1 MSQSQKTVAQ
11 LLVECLEND
20 GVEYVF
26 GLPGEENIRIVDAL
40 TASSIR
46 FILVRSE
53 QGAAFMAEIYGRL
66 TGKAGV
72 CLATLGPG
80 AINLLLGVADGHLN
94 SAPLV
99 AISAQAGVN
108 RLHKESH
115 QSLDLVSIF
124 KPATKWADMLL
135 TPVSA
140 VELVRKAFK
149 QAQSERPGAVYLAI
163 PEDIEA
169 APAPAG
175 VRPLKV
181 NVVHDDAPSPSQIA
195 RAAALLKAARNPVVL
210 AGYGAVRGQASDAL
224 TRFAEAL
231 SVPVATTFMGKGLIS
246 DEHPNALGVVGFMV
260 RDYQNFALEHADV
273 IITVGYDLQEFSPI
287 RINPKADK
295 QIIHIHRIPA
305 EVDAHYPIS
314 VGIEGHIPSAL
325 DALGAAVSHEYGIPS
340 QDFEARRLREREI
353 EKGKTDNSFPVKPQ
367 RIVADI
373 RAAMGPEDI
382 VLADTGAVKMWMA
395 RLYPTY
401 KPNTCLISNGLASM
415 AFAIPGAF
423 AAKLAFPQRKV
434 LAAVGDGAYM
444 MSSQEIETALREKI
458 PFVILIWEDGAYGL
472 IKWKMELELG
482 RSSHIGFTNPDFVK
496 HAESFGAKGYRIKAT
511 DELLPAL
518 QEALAAN
525 TVSVITCPVDY
536 SENTKLTTALA
547 GLAKRA

>member
-1 MSQSQKTVAQ
+1 MQSYKTVAQ
-11 LLVECLEND
+11 LLVECLENE
-20 GVEYVF
+20 GVQYVF
-26 GLPGEENIRIVDAL
+26 GIPGEENIRIVDAVSG
-40 TASSIR
+40 SSIR

-80 AINLLLGVADGHLN
+80 AINLLLGVADSHLN
-94 SAPLV
+94 SDPLV

-135 TPVSA
+135 TPASTA
-140 VELVRKAFK
+140 ELIRKAFK

-169 APAPAG
+169 APAPLD

-181 NVVHDDAPSPSQIA
+181 NVVHDDAPSPSQVA
-195 RAAALLKAARNPVVL
+195 RAAALLKAAHNPVVL

-231 SVPVATTFMGKGLIS
+231 RVPVATTFMGKGLIS
-246 DEHPNALGVVGFMV
+246 DKHPNALGVVGFMV
-260 RDYQNFALEHADV
+260 RDYQNFAFEQADV
-273 IITVGYDLQEFSPI
+273 IITVGYDLQEFSPK

-295 QIIHIHRIPA
+295 QIIHIHRIAA
-305 EVDAHYPIS
+305 EVDTHYPIA
-314 VGIEGHIPSAL
+314 VGIEGHIPTAL
-325 DALGAAVSHEYGIPS
+325 DVLSAAVSHKYGIPA
-340 QDFEARRLREREI
+340 QDFDSRRLHENEI
-353 EKGKTDNSFPVKPQ
+353 EEGKRDNSFPVKPQ
-367 RIVADI
+367 RIFADI
-373 RAAMGPEDI
+373 RAAMGAEDI

-415 AFAIPGAF
+415 AFAIPGAL
-423 AAKLAFPQRKV
+423 AAKLAFPQCKV

-444 MSSQEIETALREKI
+444 MSSQEIETAMREKI
-458 PFVILIWEDGAYGL
+458 PFVVLIWEDQAYGL

-482 RSSHIGFTNPDFVK
+482 RSSHISFTNPDFVK
-496 HAESFGAKGYRIKAT
+496 HAESFGAKAYRIEAT
-511 DELLPAL
+511 DQLLPAL
-518 QEALAAN
+518 QEALASN

-536 SENTKLTTALA
+536 SENNKLTTALA
-547 GLAKRA
+547 DLAERA